1 MDKVA
6 RSVPAINTVIGSK
19 CARAEQEAHNQTS
32 PTINMLIIHVAAPAT
47 NTQGSGSSF
56 RAESA
61 WRKLSLRCR
70 KLLFIEIYMKNRIQ

>member
-32 PTINMLIIHVAAPAT
+32 PTINMLIIHAAAPAT
-47 NTQGSGSSF
+47 NTQGSGSSS
-56 RAESA
+56 ESA
-61 WRKLSLRCR
+61 WRKLSLRCS